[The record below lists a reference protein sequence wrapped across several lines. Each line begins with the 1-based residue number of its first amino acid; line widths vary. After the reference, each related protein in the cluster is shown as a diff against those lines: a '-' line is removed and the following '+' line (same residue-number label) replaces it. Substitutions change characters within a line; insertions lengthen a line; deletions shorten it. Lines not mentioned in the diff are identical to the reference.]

1 MAKILSP
8 NKSYTGVSASVAF
21 CNGIGTTDNPELIDW
36 FKKHKY
42 QVVEEEKKDKTLDEM
57 SVEELVSYANE
68 HSIDIGKATSQAGII
83 EKIKAAEEEKKV
95 DQEPDL
101 G

>member
-21 CNGIGTTDNPELIDW
+21 CNGVGTTDNPELIDW

-68 HSIDIGKATSQAGII
+68 HGIDIGKATSQAGII
-83 EKIKAAEEEKKV
+83 EKIKVAEEEKKEYE
-95 DQEPDL
+95 EPDK
-101 G
+101 

>member
-57 SVEELVSYANE
+57 SVEELAAYANE
-68 HSIDIGKATSQAGII
+68 HGIDIGNATSQAGRI
-83 EKIKAAEEEKKV
+83 EKIKAAEEEKKE
-95 DQEPDL
+95 DEEPDK
-101 G
+101 

>member
-57 SVEELVSYANE
+57 SVEELAAYANG
-68 HSIDIGKATSQAGII
+68 HGIDIGKATSQAGII
-83 EKIKAAEEEKKV
+83 EKIKAAEEEKKE
-95 DQEPDL
+95 DEEPDK
-101 G
+101 

>member
-83 EKIKAAEEEKKV
+83 EKIKAAEEEKKG